1 MYTRVAIGAMMT
13 VLGIQ
18 RNTVIISTITNVNI
32 NVQNI
37 IMFTND
43 LVHMLKSTI
52 RLKDTIISDDSLI
65 VILPLSLVGH

>member
-1 MYTRVAIGAMMT
+1 MAIGAMMT

-43 LVHMLKSTI
+43 LVHILKNTI
-52 RLKDTIISDDSLI
+52 RLKDTIISDDSLM

>member
-1 MYTRVAIGAMMT
+1 MAIGAMMT

-43 LVHMLKSTI
+43 HVHMLKNTI

>member
-1 MYTRVAIGAMMT
+1 MAIGAMMT

-18 RNTVIISTITNVNI
+18 RNTVIISTIANVNI

-43 LVHMLKSTI
+43 HVHMLKSTI

>member
-1 MYTRVAIGAMMT
+1 MAIGAMMT

-37 IMFTND
+37 IMFTNAH
-43 LVHMLKSTI
+43 VYMLKDTI
-52 RLKDTIISDDSLI
+52 RLKDTIISDDSLM

>member
-1 MYTRVAIGAMMT
+1 MAIGAMMT

-37 IMFTND
+37 IMFTNAH
-43 LVHMLKSTI
+43 VYM
-52 RLKDTIISDDSLI
+52 LKDTIISDDSLI